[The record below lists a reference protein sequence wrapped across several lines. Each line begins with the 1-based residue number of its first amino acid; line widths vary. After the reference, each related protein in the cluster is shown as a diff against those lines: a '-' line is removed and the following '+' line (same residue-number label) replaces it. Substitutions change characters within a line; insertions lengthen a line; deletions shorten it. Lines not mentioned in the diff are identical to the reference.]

1 MNKRDL
7 LNAYLAWSGGK
18 FPQDQPTHIHDQF
31 LVVFWCK
38 NPELDVS
45 FINQTARTWLA
56 EGLSPSLIGL
66 SLVDRSPVPRD
77 EEPEEDL
84 DVDPHDEHPMFG
96 GYGPV

>member
-1 MNKRDL
+1 MTKREL
-7 LNAYLAWSGGK
+7 LNTYLAWSGGK

-31 LVVFWCK
+31 EAYLEHSG
-38 NPELDVS
+38 PEEWEDHRVL
-45 FINQTARTWLA
+45 IRQWLA